1 MSGSTPS
8 QKLSWQKTFAA
19 LKHRNYRLWFWGQMV
34 SLFGTWMQTTAQGF
48 LIYQLTHSSAYLG
61 YVGFAYGVPSWLFMM
76 YGGVVAD
83 RVSKRKLLIIT
94 QSIMMILA
102 FVLAT
107 LVFTDTVQ
115 AWHILVLAFGLGLA
129 NAFDAPARQAFVS
142 EMVNREDLTNAVA
155 LNATMFNTAL
165 IIGPAIAGII
175 YAAFGPGWCFAV
187 NGISFI
193 AVIIA
198 LASMHFLPRTETSQ
212 HSSALAALK
221 EGINYIRHQPIIL
234 ALFGLV
240 ATTSLFG
247 MSLGTLLPAWSV
259 KILHGNA
266 ATNGLLFS
274 ARGVGSLFGALT
286 IATFGGSHVR
296 GKFITIG
303 SISFPIFIA
312 LFAIT
317 YWLPLSL
324 LFMVFVGI
332 AMIFVANLSN
342 ATIQSIVP
350 DSLRGRVMGVYT
362 TIFMGSMPLGALL
375 LGTIAEHA
383 GEAEAALLSSAAAF
397 CIAGLVWILI
407 PKIRTLE

>member
-1 MSGSTPS
+1 
-8 QKLSWQKTFAA
+8 
-19 LKHRNYRLWFWGQMV
+19 
-34 SLFGTWMQTTAQGF
+34 
-48 LIYQLTHSSAYLG
+48 
-61 YVGFAYGVPSWLFMM
+61 
-76 YGGVVAD
+76 
-83 RVSKRKLLIIT
+83 
-94 QSIMMILA
+94 
-102 FVLAT
+102 
-107 LVFTDTVQ
+107 
-115 AWHILVLAFGLGLA
+115 
-129 NAFDAPARQAFVS
+129 
-142 EMVNREDLTNAVA
+142 
-155 LNATMFNTAL
+155 
-165 IIGPAIAGII
+165 
-175 YAAFGPGWCFAV
+175 
-187 NGISFI
+187 
-193 AVIIA
+193 
-198 LASMHFLPRTETSQ
+198 
-212 HSSALAALK
+212 
-221 EGINYIRHQPIIL
+221 
-234 ALFGLV
+234 
-240 ATTSLFG
+240 

-312 LFAIT
+312 LFAMT

-324 LFMVFVGI
+324 LLMLFLGV
-332 AMIFVANLSN
+332 ATIFVVNLSN

>member
-1 MSGSTPS
+1 
-8 QKLSWQKTFAA
+8 
-19 LKHRNYRLWFWGQMV
+19 
-34 SLFGTWMQTTAQGF
+34 
-48 LIYQLTHSSAYLG
+48 
-61 YVGFAYGVPSWLFMM
+61 
-76 YGGVVAD
+76 
-83 RVSKRKLLIIT
+83 
-94 QSIMMILA
+94 
-102 FVLAT
+102 
-107 LVFTDTVQ
+107 
-115 AWHILVLAFGLGLA
+115 
-129 NAFDAPARQAFVS
+129 
-142 EMVNREDLTNAVA
+142 
-155 LNATMFNTAL
+155 
-165 IIGPAIAGII
+165 
-175 YAAFGPGWCFAV
+175 
-187 NGISFI
+187 
-193 AVIIA
+193 
-198 LASMHFLPRTETSQ
+198 
-212 HSSALAALK
+212 
-221 EGINYIRHQPIIL
+221 
-234 ALFGLV
+234 
-240 ATTSLFG
+240 